1 MQADGETTPARLR
14 TGGAVLSLIAGPLCV
29 PILRAHLEGP
39 LRLPDLRERIGG
51 AAQTTL
57 RGQVGNLR
65 GVGALERKVIPGM
78 PYTVEN
84 DLTDCGRE
92 ILEVAERVNA
102 WLARAPQGP
111 ISLGSEEAK
120 GAIRALVAGWSSTVL
135 RALAARPLSLTELSG
150 VIDGISYPALERR
163 LSAMRAVRQIE
174 VLSNRPGKA
183 KPYAVTDWTRR
194 AMGPLLAAA
203 RCECRHLGEMAEPP
217 GRIDLEA
224 ALLLAV
230 PLASLPP
237 GSGGSCLLAVSEPA
251 GPTDGGAN
259 HDVPSRHLAGV
270 RVEIDGGRVTCAPG
284 LEAGLGICAYGTAGA
299 WMKAFVEGSFDGLQV
314 EGSECAFAHPLI
326 EGIHSALKPA

>member
-14 TGGAVLSLIAGPLCV
+14 AGGAVLSLIAGPLCV

-92 ILEVAERVNA
+92 ILEVAERVDA
-102 WLARAPQGP
+102 WLSRAPQGP
-111 ISLGSEEAK
+111 IALGSEEAK
-120 GAIRALVAGWSSTVL
+120 GAIRALVGGWSSTVL
-135 RALAARPLSLTELSG
+135 RALAARPLSLTELSA
-150 VIDGISYPALERR
+150 VIDGVSYPALERR

-183 KPYAVTDWTRR
+183 KPYAVTEWTRR

-203 RCECRHLGEMAEPP
+203 CCECRHLGEVAEPA

-230 PLASLPP
+230 PLVSLPP

-251 GPTDGGAN
+251 GPAEGPTGP
-259 HDVPSRHLAGV
+259 VPGRHVAGV
-270 RVEIDGGRVTCAPG
+270 RVEVEGGRVTCAPG

-299 WMKAFVEGSFDGLQV
+299 WAKAFVEGSLDGLRV
-314 EGSECAFAHPLI
+314 GKSECALAHPLI
-326 EGIHSALKPA
+326 EGIRLALQPA